1 MNSEIFQSLCNIIE
15 SQNSLLRRLLDLLA
29 QHQAEDEYE
38 AELELQDNEYAAL
51 IGDNGGR

>member
-29 QHQAEDEYE
+29 QHQAVDEYE
-38 AELELQDNEYAAL
+38 AEMELQDKEYAAL